1 MPPIITS
8 ARKRSQPGDDYNDI
22 RMLRE
27 CGRGIAVE
35 NAISEVKEAADE
47 ICADNDRDGVAEW
60 LERNILL

>member
-1 MPPIITS
+1 
-8 ARKRSQPGDDYNDI
+8 
-22 RMLRE
+22 MLRE

-47 ICADNDRDGVAEW
+47 ICADNDRDGVAGW